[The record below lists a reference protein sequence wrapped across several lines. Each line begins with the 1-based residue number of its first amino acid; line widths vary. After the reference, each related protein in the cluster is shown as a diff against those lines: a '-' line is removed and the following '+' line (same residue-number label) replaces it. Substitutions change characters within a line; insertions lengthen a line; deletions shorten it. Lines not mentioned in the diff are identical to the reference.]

1 LIYKVSKGDGRLSV
15 NGTNTDLYMNF
26 RPQYYLLGFTQ
37 GVMSANAQL
46 EQTIG
51 WNNGN
56 TNSNGTF
63 DPLAE

>member
-1 LIYKVSKGDGRLSV
+1 
-15 NGTNTDLYMNF
+15 MNF
-26 RPQYYLLGFTQ
+26 RPQYYLLGFTT
-37 GVMSANAQL
+37 GAMSANAQL

-51 WNNGN
+51 WNNVN

>member
-1 LIYKVSKGDGRLSV
+1 
-15 NGTNTDLYMNF
+15 
-26 RPQYYLLGFTQ
+26 
-37 GVMSANAQL
+37 MSANAQL

>member
-1 LIYKVSKGDGRLSV
+1 
-15 NGTNTDLYMNF
+15 MNF